1 MVTQCANCKIPLEN
15 PKHALIAGGV
25 ILYFCGKAECIQEM
39 IQANNKLN
47 ESGKESYQAVIYE
60 NSR

>member
-1 MVTQCANCKIPLEN
+1 MVTQCANCKVTLEN

-25 ILYFCGKAECIQEM
+25 ILYFYGKAECIQAL

-47 ESGKESYQAVIYE
+47 ESGKESYQAAIYQ
-60 NSR
+60 R